1 MTDLSLQNNAMV
13 ASQSSQFIS
22 IVPENGEQFNPSQKI
37 IYNIEPEVGYI
48 KNDSYIVFDVLN
60 TSADK
65 GRYTLQKNLGAHALI
80 ERVDIYSKETGI
92 LLESNT
98 NYGEWC
104 NVLHQ
109 YLFDDTNNLSNS
121 QGVGL
126 PVQSW
131 THVVN
136 QTANGVSVANRSL
149 ASPIHIENNQLSP
162 VNLDTDGGNADTTGK
177 AGGSPSYA
185 TRRFCIPLKVGLFGA
200 YEGGV
205 EKAIPVLNFG
215 GLRIEITLAS
225 AKKALQPLCCADIVA
240 SVDHNT
246 PNKKRDRD
254 WLQGLANI
262 AVAAGQTGNTTL
274 ELQLSDASTSVGF
287 NQSHLQD
294 LGICFG
300 NKMKWVGTN
309 TANAA
314 LTYTGT
320 ISKLEGATSQAVFI
334 NGKSHNVFKEMKVT
348 LDNISPANGPAGVK
362 AGLLTRVMD
371 DCNYKIMNTE
381 FRLKQIVA
389 PPNVADATM
398 KGINYEYLGY
408 EVFMDNI
415 PTASMRH
422 QIPINS
428 VASKAVATFTILH
441 DSANGEGETFSS
453 ADKYNGILPD
463 VAKLNEV
470 VYFINN
476 RLYPLRSY
484 NPQHK
489 GDKCLALNEL
499 VKAFRACGLQ
509 PANLGNM
516 DFMDGENYTN
526 TPMICRELAKA
537 GFVFDLRNAEPE
549 LRLSFTAART
559 NILRANTFVFSKKII
574 QTTATGLQVIH

>member
-13 ASQSSQFIS
+13 ASQSSQYIS
-22 IVPENGEQFNPSQKI
+22 IVPENGEQFNPQQKI
-37 IYNIEPEVGYI
+37 IYNIEPEIGYI

-60 TSADK
+60 NSADK
-65 GRYTLQKNLGAHALI
+65 GRYTFQKNLGAHAI
-80 ERVDIYSKETGI
+80 IDRVDIYSKETGI

-109 YLFDDTNNLSNS
+109 YLYDDNSNLQNS
-121 QGVGL
+121 QGVGK

-131 THVVN
+131 EHRVLPD
-136 QTANGVSVANRSL
+136 ANGASTASRSL
-149 ASPIHIENNQLSP
+149 ASSIDIENNQLSP
-162 VNLDTDGGNADTTGK
+162 VNLDTDGGNGDTTGK
-177 AGGSPSYA
+177 AGGSPAYA

-200 YEGGV
+200 YEGNV

-225 AKKALQPLCCADIVA
+225 AKKALQPLCLTDIKLTNNNEA
-240 SVDHNT
+240 
-246 PNKKRDRD
+246 NKKRHTD
-254 WLQGLANI
+254 WLVGAINVVDGTDQR
-262 AVAAGQTGNTTL
+262 GNSTL
-274 ELQLSDASTSVGF
+274 ELKISSGSTAAGF
-287 NQSHLQD
+287 SASHLQD

-309 TANAA
+309 TADAA

-320 ISKLEGATSQAVFI
+320 VSKMEGATAQDVI
-334 NGKSHNVFKEMKVT
+334 IDGNTKSVYQTMKIT
-348 LDNISPANGPAGVK
+348 LDNISPAAGANGVK
-362 AGLLTRVMD
+362 PGLLTRVLD
-371 DCNYKIMNTE
+371 DCNYKVMNTE

-389 PPNVADATM
+389 PPQVADATM
-398 KGINYEYLGY
+398 KGINYEFLGY
-408 EVFMDNI
+408 EVFMNNI
-415 PTASMRH
+415 PTGSMRH

-441 DSANGEGETFSS
+441 DSSNGEGETYSS
-453 ADKYNGILPD
+453 ADVFNGILPD
-463 VAKLNEV
+463 VANLNEV
-470 VYFINN
+470 VYWINN
-476 RLYPLRSY
+476 KMYPLRAY

-516 DFMDGENYTN
+516 DFGNGENYTN
-526 TPMICRELAKA
+526 TPMICRELAKS

-549 LRLSFTAART
+549 LRLSFSATRA